1 MFPYPI
7 LTLLKTYKYR
17 IYPNNQQKEL
27 IEKSFGVCRFIYNLA
42 LETKIEAYKRCGKI
56 LSAFDLC
63 YELPGLKED
72 YPWIAEV
79 NAQSLQVAIN
89 QMDISFKNFYRGYG
103 FPNFKKKLSR
113 QSFRCPGGVR
123 KIDFNAQ
130 TITIPKIKD
139 IPAVVG
145 RTFEG
150 EIKTVT
156 ISRTPTGKY
165 YAAFLV
171 DNKKELPGKPEI
183 DPNNTIGID
192 LGIKSIA
199 VTSDGRFFEPNRRLK
214 NSLKRLQCLSSR
226 ASRKK
231 KGSKNRKK
239 ANKRV
244 ALLHEKIVN
253 QRTDYIHKV
262 TTGLI
267 RDNQAETFVMED
279 LNVAG
284 MLKNRGLSQA
294 ISDVCFGE
302 FKRQMQYKCDW
313 YGKNLL
319 FIGRFE
325 PSSKTCY
332 CCGAKNETLTL
343 KDREWV
349 CPNCGTLHDRD
360 LNAAKNIRQMGLNNI
375 LGAGSSGEPVE
386 KRRLRRS
393 KKQEK
398 VMVKTKT

>member
-1 MFPYPI
+1 M
-7 LTLLKTYKYR
+7 LKSYKYR
-17 IYPNNQQKEL
+17 LYPNAQQIQL
-27 IEKSFGVCRFIYNLA
+27 IERTFGVCRFVYNLA
-42 LETKIEAYKRCGKI
+42 LETKNEAYKRTGKN
-56 LSAFDLC
+56 LTYFDLC
-63 YELPGLKED
+63 YQIPGLKED
-72 YPWIAEV
+72 CPWIIEV
-79 NAQSLQVAIN
+79 DSQSVQASIRK
-89 QMDISFKNFYRGYG
+89 MDAAYKNFFRGSGY
-103 FPNFKKKLSR
+103 PKFKKKSGH
-113 QSFRCPGGVR
+113 QSFSCPNNTR
-123 KIDFNAQ
+123 KVDFDRE
-130 TITIPKIKD
+130 TITVPKIKN
-139 IPAVVG
+139 IPAVID

-165 YAAFLV
+165 YAAVLV
-171 DNKKELPGKPEI
+171 DNKKELPGKPQVNP
-183 DPNNTIGID
+183 DKTIGID
-192 LGIKSIA
+192 LGVKSIA
-199 VTSDGRFFEPNRRLK
+199 VTSDGIFFEPNRRLK
-214 NSLKRLQCLSSR
+214 NSLKRLQCLSQR

-231 KGSKNRKK
+231 KGSNNRKK

-284 MLKNRGLSQA
+284 MLKNRKLSQA
-294 ISDVCFGE
+294 ISDVSFGE

-325 PSSKTCY
+325 PSSKTCS

-360 LNAAKNIRQMGLNNI
+360 LNAAKNIRQIGLNNNT
-375 LGAGSSGEPVE
+375 GVGSSGEPVE

-393 KKQEK
+393 KKQEDMPLK
-398 VMVKTKT
+398 

>member
-1 MFPYPI
+1 
-7 LTLLKTYKYR
+7 
-17 IYPNNQQKEL
+17 L
-27 IEKSFGVCRFIYNLA
+27 IERTFGVCRFVYNLA
-42 LETKIEAYKRCGKI
+42 LETKIEAYKRAGKN

-63 YELPGLKED
+63 YQLPGLKND
-72 YPWIAEV
+72 FPWIGEV
-79 NAQSLQVAIN
+79 DSQAVQAAIRK
-89 QMDISFKNFYRGYG
+89 METAYKNFFRGSGY
-103 FPNFKKKLSR
+103 PKFKKKSGY
-113 QSFRCPGGVR
+113 QSFSCPHNNR
-123 KIDFNAQ
+123 KVDFNAG
-130 TITIPKIKD
+130 TITVPKIKD
-139 IPAVVG
+139 IPAVIC

-165 YAAFLV
+165 YAAVLV
-171 DNKKELPGKPEI
+171 DNKKELPDKPQVNP
-183 DPNNTIGID
+183 DKTIGID
-192 LGIKSIA
+192 LGIKSVA

-214 NSLKRLQCLSSR
+214 NSLKRLQCLPRR
-226 ASRKK
+226 ASRKN

-284 MLKNRGLSQA
+284 MLKNRKLSQA
-294 ISDVCFGE
+294 ISDVSFGE

-325 PSSKTCY
+325 PSSKTCS

-343 KDREWV
+343 NDREWV
-349 CPNCGTLHDRD
+349 CPSCGTLHDRD
-360 LNAAKNIRQMGLNNI
+360 LNAANNIRQMGLNNY
-375 LGAGSSGEPVE
+375 AGVGSPGEPVE

-393 KKQEK
+393 KKQESAL
-398 VMVKTKT
+398 V